1 MTIFMQILVRPSS
14 TEQTEMQK
22 EIHMLNAQHEN
33 EPFIGFY
40 NKHGIIP
47 VTQDT
52 RRPDFIFKRNSLYKL
67 LGLPLPSL
75 RDRTI
80 LEFGPG
86 GGYNALALTRYTP
99 KSYVFVD
106 ASIASLDEL
115 KRKQEA
121 NLFGNVAIE
130 IIAENIINFED
141 DRKFDVVI
149 AEGVLPGQKNPN
161 SMLKHISRFVS
172 DEGYL
177 IITTTTAT
185 SMLSE
190 ACRRIFLPNITSTY
204 KLFEDQLLAGTQ
216 IFQTHLNTL
225 KTATRPIEDWVLDTI
240 FNPWESSSGMCF
252 TLLDSINTLGNEFDF
267 YGSSPQFLIDDRFYK
282 KIGPDDLSSSTL
294 AKQQF
299 PAIYLALIDYRVKI
313 LKALEHRTSLEL
325 EPACKAAYDLH
336 TIICADSSYDKL
348 DQFLACLREINGMI
362 PCQFEATI
370 NSIQEFIE
378 LFPRFLENQEVRADF
393 QSFSS
398 WWGRG
403 QQYVSFIR
411 SGLNRLK

>member
-1 MTIFMQILVRPSS
+1 
-14 TEQTEMQK
+14 MQK
-22 EIHMLNAQHEN
+22 EVHMLDAQHEN
-33 EPFIGFY
+33 APFIGFY

-86 GGYNALALTRYTP
+86 GGYNALAVTHYTP
-99 KSYVFVD
+99 KTYVFVD
-106 ASIASLDEL
+106 ASTASLDEL

-149 AEGVLPGQKNPN
+149 TEGVLPGQKNPI
-161 SMLKHISRFVS
+161 SMLKHISKFVS
-172 DEGYL
+172 DDGYL

-190 ACRRIFLPNITSTY
+190 VCRRIFLPNITSRY
-204 KLFEDQLLAGTQ
+204 KSFEDQLLASTQ

-225 KTATRPIEDWVLDTI
+225 KTTTRPIKDWVLDSI

-252 TLLDSINTLGNEFDF
+252 TLLDSINTLSSDFEF

-282 KIGPDDLSSSTL
+282 KIGPNDLTSSTL
-294 AKQQF
+294 VKQQF
-299 PAIYLALIDYRVKI
+299 PLISLALIDYRIKI
-313 LKALEHRTSLEL
+313 LEVLEYGTSLEL
-325 EPACKAAYDLH
+325 EPACKTAYDLH
-336 TIICADSSYDKL
+336 TVILADNSYDKL
-348 DQFLACLREINGMI
+348 DQFFACLREINGMI
-362 PCQFEATI
+362 PCEFEATT
-370 NSIQEFIE
+370 NSIQEFID
-378 LFPRFLENQEVRADF
+378 LFPRFLENPEARAEF